1 MPKYTRLVL
10 TLISLILLS
19 ISGLAG
25 AADIA
30 PIITKE
36 SLKEMLANDDLI
48 ILDLRAHPDWM
59 SSEFRIKN
67 AMRVDP
73 DDLESWGDLFPK
85 NKMLVLY

>member
-1 MPKYTRLVL
+1 MPKHMIWV
-10 TLISLILLS
+10 IILM
-19 ISGLAG
+19 GLALVSVSG
-25 AADIA
+25 PARAADIA

-36 SLKEMLANDDLI
+36 SLKEMLANDELI
-48 ILDLRAHPDWM
+48 ILDLRTHPDWM

-85 NKMLVLY
+85 NKLLVLY

>member
-1 MPKYTRLVL
+1 MPKYTRWF
-10 TLISLILLS
+10 LITMGLILLS
-19 ISGLAG
+19 ISGPAG
-25 AADIA
+25 AADTA